1 MMTSTSPR
9 KFSEKIALHQQKQA
23 EGNAAFNQIMSDV
36 SYFTKNNPQQLV
48 PNPRFHRGNSLP
60 NVNQLGNQS
69 LQMVN
74 CIHAC
79 DSNIKPF
86 VNVSNVP
93 TVEHTTAHLT
103 LDDKN
108 ASGRPGENRVH
119 RTQRKVHMRHGTAPY
134 STPSY
139 LSPPNDSSWRRTSS
153 DSALHTSA
161 MAGPPDHFPD
171 MVENVEM
178 VDARRGLTVWDA
190 KKDDMVQ
197 NRPRSCEVPGIHI
210 CPSEQQQEPSSSPI
224 PISSNTGSLP
234 DLTNLHI
241 PSPLTTPIDNEDPL
255 QYSNPSP
262 GSMSPGIP
270 SPVAIMPNHLISG
283 TAVQGRSPQ
292 LSPQLSPIVSP
303 QTRRRDVP
311 HLILATATDG
321 QRVQC
326 FPQSP
331 QSAMSNVYDE
341 KGSSLN
347 YWASNNGIRMDV
359 GSGISMDQSMNK
371 FPIYQQTQQQGQAQN
386 QQQQPHSPHSPH
398 HQPPSPQHVSAGIN
412 LDMSKVALQYRDN
425 KTPVHTCSSPTSPVP
440 NPDYSPVPS
449 PGGPVGSPGSVSP
462 VQTQFNNSK
471 GSFYHQQAAQNL
483 PHQFE
488 QISMVP
494 ESGGSPVGSPSVTQ
508 GMTNYTE
515 SYIYPPGDLDIYTTN
530 RPPPTYPGQQF
541 LQFAAHP
548 TPNIPDIVFTG
559 PDIGSPSSQDF
570 AREIGNA
577 MAGVD
582 SAMDPIFSTDS
593 LILDPLDLAGIDGQI
608 LSDNNPVAD
617 QATEDS
623 FRSDHL

>member
-69 LQMVN
+69 LQ
-74 CIHAC
+74 
-79 DSNIKPF
+79 
-86 VNVSNVP
+86 
-93 TVEHTTAHLT
+93 TAHLT

-161 MAGPPDHFPD
+161 MAGPPDHFPGTGTVPPKRD

-412 LDMSKVALQYRDN
+412 LDMSK
-425 KTPVHTCSSPTSPVP
+425 
-440 NPDYSPVPS
+440 
-449 PGGPVGSPGSVSP
+449 
-462 VQTQFNNSK
+462 
-471 GSFYHQQAAQNL
+471 
-483 PHQFE
+483 
-488 QISMVP
+488 
-494 ESGGSPVGSPSVTQ
+494 